1 MAEDTAFDDLFN
13 YDAGIED
20 LLRDPEEEKND
31 GRASGTGTGSTENK
45 NDDLVGLEEIKIT
58 RKRAPPVKLDENRLL
73 SQAGI
78 PKLRKSAKT
87 KLKFKGKRH
96 EFSDVARLLNFYQ
109 LWLDDL
115 YPRAKFAD
123 GLSIIEKLGHTKR
136 MQVMRKEWI
145 DEGKPGR
152 NLYDSNATSLDP
164 NSDNR
169 GDKDTADPTIPSIFQ
184 RTLEQSAPAMEAH
197 RNDQAESTHSPK
209 RLSDSEIPSIFGG
222 GKAISLR
229 NNADDDD
236 DLFVPGNEG
245 MDIDPPVQ
253 ASQVPEEDDLDTFLA
268 EQESTMQNTAHGLGI
283 LKPNAPPA
291 DEEDDLDALLAEAEN
306 TPARAPKT
314 GHLEVNRPAADDFD
328 DELHMLNEFGL

>member
-1 MAEDTAFDDLFN
+1 
-13 YDAGIED
+13 
-20 LLRDPEEEKND
+20 
-31 GRASGTGTGSTENK
+31 
-45 NDDLVGLEEIKIT
+45 
-58 RKRAPPVKLDENRLL
+58 
-73 SQAGI
+73 
-78 PKLRKSAKT
+78 
-87 KLKFKGKRH
+87 
-96 EFSDVARLLNFYQ
+96 
-109 LWLDDL
+109 
-115 YPRAKFAD
+115 
-123 GLSIIEKLGHTKR
+123 
-136 MQVMRKEWI
+136 
-145 DEGKPGR
+145 
-152 NLYDSNATSLDP
+152 
-164 NSDNR
+164 
-169 GDKDTADPTIPSIFQ
+169 
-184 RTLEQSAPAMEAH
+184 MEAH

-209 RLSDSEIPSIFGG
+209 RLSDSEIPIFGG

-314 GHLEVNRPAADDFD
+314 GHLEANRPAADDFD
-328 DELHMLNEFGL
+328 DELHILNEFGLEQSTATIKKKIATQRKRKKEIQRACSEKASGITRKRKRIKKSLK